1 MCAFLRPHSPVRRQ
15 RASHNPIY
23 YENGT
28 SFLEFRD
35 EGAEYTLRNMHPP
48 NVQGHTQSIMVPPHH
63 YHINQSEHFRI
74 ISGTVN
80 LFKGLA
86 TEPWKVLSDRE
97 DFEKTAMIPKKVYHR
112 IENASSTEPLV
123 LDVHLSPEEYESEQR
138 FFRNFFGYLDDCK
151 CDKIAPSPFQLFVFL
166 HSADTPFALPL
177 SENWIGV
184 TLSRIFLI
192 LMAAWGRFILGYK
205 TTYPEYY
212 QGNKDK

>member
-1 MCAFLRPHSPVRRQ
+1 
-15 RASHNPIY
+15 
-23 YENGT
+23 
-28 SFLEFRD
+28 
-35 EGAEYTLRNMHPP
+35 
-48 NVQGHTQSIMVPPHH
+48 MVPPHH

-86 TEPWKVLSDRE
+86 AEPWKVLSDRE

-138 FFRNFFGYLDDCK
+138 FFRNFFGYLDDCR
-151 CDKIAPSPFQLFVFL
+151 CDKIAPSPLQLFVFL
-166 HSADTPFALPL
+166 HSADTPFALPI

-184 TLSRIFLI
+184 TLSRLFLV
-192 LMAAWGRFILGYK
+192 LMAAWGGLYWATRRPIQNTTREIRTSEFGKPCWHILIVC
-205 TTYPEYY
+205 TRLLRV
-212 QGNKDK
+212 